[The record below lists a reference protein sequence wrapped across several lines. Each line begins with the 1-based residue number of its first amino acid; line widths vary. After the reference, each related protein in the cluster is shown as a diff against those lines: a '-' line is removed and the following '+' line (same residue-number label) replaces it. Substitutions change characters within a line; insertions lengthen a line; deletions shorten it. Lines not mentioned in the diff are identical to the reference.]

1 MAVGDGF
8 KIADAWVEI
17 HADPDT
23 ARKDVR
29 DLPKKVGPEADRAGR
44 GLGDKVSEG
53 MRLSFVRNSPL
64 IVAAVGAGLAA
75 GAPLAMVGATALFG
89 GIASVAAFQNVQL
102 RESWMALGKEIRDG
116 AVNDAQVVI
125 PHLERA
131 ADRVGESFSRLRPQL
146 RDAFSDVGPQIDD
159 VTDGV
164 IGLAENAMPGLMRSI
179 ERGKPVTEGFQSFL
193 EDTGTGLTG
202 FFDAISSH
210 SPAAGA
216 AMDSLGDVMGELLP
230 IAGEFL
236 GQGAELAADVLPL
249 LAGSLGAVNRAL
261 DLLGPALP
269 FVVAGIAGLKVGQ
282 AVRGQMDGLA
292 TSLSNVGT
300 EGGRLDTVTNRAS
313 RTISAMG
320 NGLPLVGAA
329 IGLVASQMNEA
340 SSQTDNW
347 AEGMRTGGAAAREA
361 IAGVAEERAK
371 YGDNW
376 IGDLSYEVD
385 KFFGLASSME
395 EAEEASG
402 QLWRSMSPLEQAN
415 QKVAYWTNELTYRL
429 NDESA
434 SAEDVAIAQDRL
446 AHWTGE
452 SERAQSDLESAV
464 SGVNA
469 AMIEQSELI
478 MAAADSS
485 LAYRQSTTNM
495 QEAQDR
501 LNEAIKEHGANSLE
515 ARQAT
520 QQLEGAV
527 LNAATAAQRYATD
540 LSTADTEQ
548 GKAADGAAAYL
559 AELYRQRDMM
569 GAQFPEAL
577 RTTIGQLEATTDRG
591 RVAAWQFSQLGGAVG
606 GVPGH
611 KYIDVQSPA
620 PWQIEQFKDLG
631 FRIETLPDGSVRLH
645 AQTADAE
652 NALNYAARNRT
663 STVTQTIRQVG
674 DYVTMGGLF
683 GGNRATGG
691 PIFGPGTG
699 TSDSIPATGP
709 GGSRYN
715 LSNGEHIVTDAE
727 VRGAGGHAAVAR
739 IREMMRDGVFNAAS
753 GGGVSMPSVV
763 RPALAD
769 SGRVGTTVH
778 VASLTLQVAGN
789 LDPTNPTAYRQAIE
803 NLRSALRDL
812 ERSET

>member
-8 KIADAWVEI
+8 KIADAYIEI

-29 DLPKKVGPEADRAGR
+29 NIPKAVGPEADRAGR

-131 ADRVGESFSRLRPQL
+131 ADRVGASFQRLRPQL

-159 VTDGV
+159 VADGI

-216 AMDSLGDVMGELLP
+216 AMASLGDTMEELLP
-230 IAGEFL
+230 LLGEVL
-236 GQGAELAADVLPL
+236 GNGAELAEIVLPVL
-249 LAGSLGAVNRAL
+249 ADAIGAAGDAAEFLGPLLPPIVLGITGMRIANSVAGGISNLAGRMDDLATRGGRFSGVAGGAASGLSRIASAA
-261 DLLGPALP
+261 P
-269 FVVAGIAGLKVGQ
+269 VAGIAIGVLTAGM
-282 AVRGQMDGLA
+282 VR
-292 TSLSNVGT
+292 
-300 EGGRLDTVTNRAS
+300 
-313 RTISAMG
+313 
-320 NGLPLVGAA
+320 
-329 IGLVASQMNEA
+329 
-340 SSQTDNW
+340 
-347 AEGMRTGGAAAREA
+347 
-361 IAGVAEERAK
+361 
-371 YGDNW
+371 
-376 IGDLSYEVD
+376 
-385 KFFGLASSME
+385 
-395 EAEEASG
+395 AEEATDSWAQAMLDG
-402 QLWRSMSPLEQAN
+402 GTAADQAFKDNAVESTVAHLTSSFPLLGNAVDLFTTDAEEAKEAAGELWRSMSPLEQAN
-415 QKVAYWTNELTYRL
+415 QKVTYWTNELAQRL
-429 NDESA
+429 GDEEA
-434 SAEDVAIAQDRL
+434 SARDVAVAQERL
-446 AHWTGE
+446 RHWTE
-452 SERAQSDLESAV
+452 QSEQAQQELETAV
-464 SGVNA
+464 SNVNV
-469 AMIEQSELI
+469 AMVEQSELI

-559 AELYRQRDMM
+559 AELYQQRDMM
-569 GAQFPEAL
+569 GNQFPAAL

-620 PWQIEQFKDLG
+620 PWQIEQFRQLG
-631 FRIETLPDGSVRLH
+631 FRIETLPDGSVRLY
-645 AQTADAE
+645 ADTRDAE
-652 NALNYAARNRT
+652 NALNYAARNRS

-674 DYVTMGGLF
+674 NFVTMGGLF
-683 GGNRATGG
+683 NRASGG
-691 PIFGPGTG
+691 PVFGPGTG

-715 LSNGEHIVTDAE
+715 LSNGEHIVTAAE
-727 VRGAGGHAAVAR
+727 VQAAGGHGAVLR
-739 IREMMRDGVFNAAS
+739 LREMMKSGVFNAAS
-753 GGGVSMPSVV
+753 GGGVAMPATV

-803 NLRSALRDL
+803 NLRGALRDL